1 MTDNLG
7 NIVKIKEIRA
17 KQRPDQ
23 QEILSRKDFYLDKF
37 GAVAGQA
44 AFEPQ
49 K

>member
-7 NIVKIKEIRA
+7 NIKEIRA
-17 KQRPDQ
+17 KQRPGQ
-23 QEILSRKDFYLDKF
+23 REILSKKDLYLDKF
-37 GAVAGQA
+37 GAVARQA